1 MVATMTDLTPS
12 VEEPDD
18 DAVIDLRQASFGKG
32 TRIKVQLKK
41 VKDLSQVKIDRF
53 KAGKAYRIAA
63 QPEQAFFINA
73 IGYHPVS
80 ALPTG
85 FGFVCTENEYK
96 EAYFYLHDLG
106 GEVFF

>member
-1 MVATMTDLTPS
+1 MTDVPGAPVVDESEL
-12 VEEPDD
+12 D

-41 VKDLSQVKIDRF
+41 AKDLSLIKIDRF
-53 KAGKAYRIAA
+53 KTGKAYRVVAE
-63 QPEQAFFINA
+63 PETAFYINA
-73 IGYHPVS
+73 IGFHPLS

-85 FGFVCTENEYK
+85 FGFLCTETEFK
-96 EAYFYLHDLG
+96 PMYFCLHELG

>member
-1 MVATMTDLTPS
+1 MTEVPGAPVVDESEL
-12 VEEPDD
+12 D

-41 VKDLSQVKIDRF
+41 AKELTLIKVDKF
-53 KAGKAYRIAA
+53 KAGKAYRVKAE
-63 QPEQAFFINA
+63 PEMAFFINA
-73 IGYHPVS
+73 IGYHPLS

-85 FGFVCTENEYK
+85 FGFLCSETEFKPMYVC
-96 EAYFYLHDLG
+96 LHELG